1 MNEDARLKEWF
12 VPKFGPLK
20 FRIFVGLLF
29 LPYTGMCVSYTII
42 GSMLS
47 HDLHWDR
54 VAAIVVI
61 YTLALGV
68 SAHAADSLGSK
79 RIKPWGT
86 YFKKRDL
93 ALLMVVSL
101 SASYL
106 IGTYYIV
113 SYVPLLSIV
122 AILEGFFV
130 FAYNFEL
137 LKGFFHK
144 NFWFSLSWG
153 VLPVLAG
160 YVMQTNSIGILSIL
174 VSILAGFLSYVEIK
188 ISRSY
193 KELKRSDADGEDA
206 RRLETIL
213 KTISLSTIISAIVI
227 IICRMN
233 FHFL

>member
-130 FAYNFEL
+130 FVYNFEL

-153 VLPVLAG
+153 VLPVFA
-160 YVMQTNSIGILSIL
+160 
-174 VSILAGFLSYVEIK
+174 
-188 ISRSY
+188 
-193 KELKRSDADGEDA
+193 
-206 RRLETIL
+206 
-213 KTISLSTIISAIVI
+213 
-227 IICRMN
+227 
-233 FHFL
+233 

>member
-68 SAHAADSLGSK
+68 SAHATDSLGSK

-101 SASYL
+101 SAL
-106 IGTYYIV
+106 I
-113 SYVPLLSIV
+113 
-122 AILEGFFV
+122 
-130 FAYNFEL
+130 
-137 LKGFFHK
+137 
-144 NFWFSLSWG
+144 
-153 VLPVLAG
+153 
-160 YVMQTNSIGILSIL
+160 
-174 VSILAGFLSYVEIK
+174 
-188 ISRSY
+188 
-193 KELKRSDADGEDA
+193 
-206 RRLETIL
+206 
-213 KTISLSTIISAIVI
+213 
-227 IICRMN
+227 
-233 FHFL
+233 

>member
-233 FHFL
+233 FDFL

>member
-61 YTLALGV
+61 YSLALGV

-160 YVMQTNSIGILSIL
+160 YVMQTNSIGILPIL

-188 ISRSY
+188 TSRSY
-193 KELKRSDADGEDA
+193 NELKRSDADGEDA

>member
-130 FAYNFEL
+130 FVYNFEL

-160 YVMQTNSIGILSIL
+160 YVMQTNSIGILPIL

-188 ISRSY
+188 ISRPY
-193 KELKRSDADGEDA
+193 KELKRSDADGEDVG
-206 RRLETIL
+206 RLETIL